1 VIRYVIRRLLIIPPA
16 LLIIHFLGF
25 TYAHIAR
32 PIRAARTPYV
42 RELVD
47 PTPVWEAYTNHIK
60 NIFTGD
66 LGLIPGGQ
74 GQFWEALLRTTAAS
88 VGLLAVALSVSI
100 ILGIFIGSRAVRTN
114 PPRIARWLTV
124 FTSFGLAIPSFYL
137 GSLFILA
144 MVFYVLWMG
153 PGSDAP
159 LPTKGFGWDKHLVF
173 PAIAL
178 ALHPT
183 VVIAQVVA
191 ESFSGE
197 MRKRYV
203 VAARSFGHTWSNIRW
218 RQVLFN
224 VLAVIILTIAGAFRL
239 LVGELIVVEWLF
251 NWPGLGDLLAS
262 ALVPGTLSSS
272 LGSTPLFMNPPVVA
286 AVVTIFAAMF
296 LLADLLAS
304 VAVRIIDPRLKPS
317 QEGQSG

>member
-1 VIRYVIRRLLIIPPA
+1 VIRYTIRRLLIIPPA
-16 LLIIHFLGF
+16 LVIIHFLGF
-25 TYAHIAR
+25 AYAHIAR

-47 PTPVWEAYTNHIK
+47 PTPVWQAYAQHIE
-60 NIFTGD
+60 NTFSGN
-66 LGLIPGGQ
+66 LGLMPGGQ
-74 GQFWEALLRTTAAS
+74 GDFWETLTRTITAS
-88 VGLLAVALSVSI
+88 VGLLAIALVISVF
-100 ILGIFIGSRAVRTN
+100 LGIIIGSYAVKTN

-137 GSLFILA
+137 GSLCILA
-144 MVFYVLWMG
+144 MVFYVIWLG
-153 PGSDAP
+153 PEVDP
-159 LPTKGFGWDKHLVF
+159 LIPLRGFGWDLHLIF
-173 PAIAL
+173 PVLAL

-197 MRKRYV
+197 MNKRYV
-203 VAARSFGHTWSNIRW
+203 IAARSFGHTWGNIRW

-224 VLAVIILTIAGAFRL
+224 VLATIILTIAGSFRL

-251 NWPGLGDLLAS
+251 NWPGLGKLLAS

-272 LGSTPLFMNPPVVA
+272 LGSTPLFLNPPVVA

-304 VAVRIIDPRLKPS
+304 VLVRVVDPRLKPS
-317 QEGQSG
+317 

>member
-1 VIRYVIRRLLIIPPA
+1 MIRYIFRRLLIIPPA

-25 TYAHIAR
+25 AYAHIAR

-42 RELVD
+42 RELID
-47 PTPVWEAYTNHIK
+47 PTPVWQAYIQHLQD
-60 NIFTGD
+60 IFSGN
-66 LGLIPGGQ
+66 LGLMPGGQ
-74 GQFWEALLRTTAAS
+74 GEFGEALLRTIIAS
-88 VGLLAVALSVSI
+88 LGLLALALVVSVVLGI
-100 ILGIFIGSRAVRTN
+100 ILGSRAVQTN
-114 PPRIARWLTV
+114 PPRIARWLSL

-137 GSLFILA
+137 GSLCIIA
-144 MVFYVLWMG
+144 MVFYILWQG
-153 PGSDAP
+153 PGSVAP

-173 PAIAL
+173 PVMAL

-218 RQVLFN
+218 HQVLFN
-224 VLAVIILTIAGAFRL
+224 VLATIILTIASSFRL

-251 NWPGLGDLLAS
+251 NWPGLGNLLAS

-272 LGSTPLFMNPPVVA
+272 LGSTPLFLNPPIVA
-286 AVVTIFAAMF
+286 AAVTIIAAMF
-296 LLADLLAS
+296 LFADLIAS
-304 VAVRIIDPRLKPS
+304 VLVRVIDPRLRPS
-317 QEGQSG
+317 

>member
-1 VIRYVIRRLLIIPPA
+1 VIRYILRRLIIIPPA

-25 TYAHIAR
+25 AYAHVAR

-47 PTPVWEAYTNHIK
+47 PTPVWEAYTQHIR
-60 NIFTGD
+60 NLFTGN
-66 LGLIPGGQ
+66 LGLMPGGQ
-74 GQFWEALLRTTAAS
+74 GEFGEALSRTIMAS
-88 VGLLAVALSVSI
+88 AGLLAIALLVSVF
-100 ILGIFIGSRAVRTN
+100 LGIIVGSRAVRTN
-114 PPRIARWLTV
+114 PPGIARWLTV

-137 GSLFILA
+137 GSLCILA

-159 LPTKGFGWDKHLVF
+159 LPTKGFGWDTHLIF
-173 PAIAL
+173 PVIAL

-183 VVIAQVVA
+183 VIIAQVVA
-191 ESFSGE
+191 ESFSRE

-224 VLAVIILTIAGAFRL
+224 VLATIILTIAGSVRL

-251 NWPGLGDLLAS
+251 NWPGLGNLLAS
-262 ALVPGTLSSS
+262 ALVPGTLSSA
-272 LGSTPLFMNPPVVA
+272 LGSTPLFLNPPVVA
-286 AVVTIFAAMF
+286 AVVTIFAALF
-296 LLADLLAS
+296 LLTDLVAS
-304 VAVRIIDPRLKPS
+304 VLVRVVDPRLKPS
-317 QEGQSG
+317 